1 MFVPKSIV
9 CLKDYSR
16 GQFSKDLV
24 AGMVVGVVALPLAMA
39 FAIGSGVPPERGI
52 FTAIVAGFLISALG
66 GSRVQIG
73 GPTGAFVVIVAGIIA
88 KFGYDGL
95 VLATIMA
102 GVLLIVM
109 GLSRLGGAVK
119 FIPYPVTTGFTSGI
133 AVVIFSGQVR
143 DLLGLQFG
151 AGEPVPADFLS
162 KWAAYGTKIGTVQW
176 PAVVLG
182 GLCLAALILWS
193 RVTRRVPAPVIVL
206 ILGTAAACLFN
217 YVLGWHV
224 ETIGE
229 RYYKTGIPNMV
240 PSLALPDFHQL
251 TIPRLTEL
259 SGSALVIAVLCAVE
273 SLLSAVVADGMTG
286 GRHKPNMELVAQ
298 GVANIASPL
307 FGGIPA
313 TGAIA
318 RTATN
323 IKTGGRTPVAG
334 MIHAATLLVIML
346 LLAPLTYYIPLC
358 ALAAILVMVSY
369 GMAETHKFRSLL
381 RGPRS
386 DAAVL
391 VVTFLLT
398 VIFDLTVA
406 VEVGLVLAFFLFI
419 KRMADVTNVQAL
431 TREMV
436 DNGEPPDPNAI
447 AVRKVP
453 QGIEVYE
460 VNGPFFFG
468 VVDKVKNVLETLTGK
483 PKVFILRMRHV
494 PMMDATGLHALLEL
508 RRSCARQGITLILA
522 EIHTQ
527 PFITLDHS
535 GHRDEFGADNV
546 TAHIDDALSRAR
558 QVLGLPVQPEPT
570 MRVAEVARDKP
581 TLSMIFVR
589 EPPTA
594 KT

>member
-9 CLKDYSR
+9 CLKDYSWS
-16 GQFSKDLV
+16 QFSKDLI

-52 FTAIVAGFLISALG
+52 YTAIVAGFLISALG

-73 GPTGAFVVIVAGIIA
+73 GPTGAFVVIVAGIIG

-102 GVLLIVM
+102 GVLLIIM
-109 GLSRLGGAVK
+109 GFSRLGGAVK

-133 AVVIFSGQVR
+133 AVVIFSGQIR
-143 DLLGLQFG
+143 DLLGLQFS
-151 AGEPVPADFLS
+151 AGESVPADFLS
-162 KWAAYGTKIGTVQW
+162 KWAAYASKISTVQW

-182 GLCLAALILWS
+182 GVCLAVLILWP
-193 RVTRRVPAPVIVL
+193 RVTRRVPAPVVAL
-206 ILGTAAACLFN
+206 VFGTGVAYLFN

-229 RYYKTGIPNMV
+229 RYYQSGIPNMV
-240 PSLALPDFHQL
+240 PRLELPDLRQL
-251 TIPRLTEL
+251 SIPRLSEL
-259 SGSALVIAVLCAVE
+259 SGSALVIAVLAAVE

-334 MIHAATLLVIML
+334 IIHAATLLVMML

-358 ALAAILVMVSY
+358 ALAAILVIVSY
-369 GMAETHKFRSLL
+369 SMAEIHRFQSLL
-381 RGPRS
+381 RGPRH

-398 VIFDLTVA
+398 VIIDLTVA

-419 KRMADVTNVQAL
+419 KRMADVTNVQTV

-436 DNGEPPDPNAI
+436 DNGEQYDPNAI
-447 AVRKVP
+447 AIRTVP
-453 QGIEVYE
+453 HGVEVYE

-468 VVDKVKNVLETLTGK
+468 VVDKVKDVLGTLTGK

-546 TAHIDDALSRAR
+546 TAHIDDALNRAR
-558 QVLGLPVQPEPT
+558 QVLGLPELPEPVP
-570 MRVAEVARDKP
+570 RVAEVARDKRPLSTVFLRERP
-581 TLSMIFVR
+581 T
-589 EPPTA
+589 TKA
-594 KT
+594 